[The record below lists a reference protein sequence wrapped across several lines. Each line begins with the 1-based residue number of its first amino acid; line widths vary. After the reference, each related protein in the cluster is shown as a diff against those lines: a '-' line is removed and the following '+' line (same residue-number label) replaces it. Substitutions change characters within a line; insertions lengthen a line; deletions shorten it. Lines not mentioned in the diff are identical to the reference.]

1 MRIPATVL
9 LALLCLMLQAQDYV
23 RVTRAEDITEDAEY
37 IIGAMGYTNPQFY
50 VMTRK
55 ISTGRFVA
63 QAYAEA
69 TPATLSA
76 DCEAARWTVCYSSD
90 AIALYDEEDHGIGIK
105 SGTQLQ
111 IDAPLT
117 FWTPQEQADGTFK
130 FLYNGKLLHINSNM
144 SASCFGYY
152 ADSGS
157 ETHIVLYK
165 RATPHSQWTTYRRH
179 LTSGRWE
186 TLCLPFATTVP
197 AGVEAI
203 IAEQRQDSE
212 ISYSPATYIPA
223 GTPCLIRSK
232 GSTVV
237 TLQSDGTTVT
247 SPNAHTPLRGAF
259 TPLHPTGYA
268 LDGTALAPLA
278 SGALIPAF
286 RAYLPQ

>member
-9 LALLCLMLQAQDYV
+9 LALLCLTLQAQDYV

-37 IIGAMGYTNPQFY
+37 IIGAMGNLYHNFY
-50 VMTRK
+50 LMAGSPKDGFSPALLYGETVPDALPADC
-55 ISTGRFVA
+55 G
-63 QAYAEA
+63 AEA
-69 TPATLSA
+69 
-76 DCEAARWTVCYSSD
+76 WTVCYSSNS
-90 AIALYDEEDHGIGIK
+90 IALYHPSQQFLSLKNDKVALGV
-105 SGTQLQ
+105 T
-111 IDAPLT
+111 PT
-117 FWTPQEQADGTFK
+117 FWAISALDDGTFV
-130 FLYNGKLLHINSNM
+130 LTYNGKALRLYYRDSG
-144 SASCFGYY
+144 SRFGYY
-152 ADSGS
+152 STESIDRS
-157 ETHIVLYK
+157 IVLYK
-165 RATPHSQWTTYRRH
+165 RSTPHSQWTTYRRH
-179 LTSGRWE
+179 LTSERWE

-203 IAEQRQDSE
+203 IAEQRLDSE

-247 SPNAHTPLRGAF
+247 SPNAHTPLRGTF

-268 LDGTALAPLA
+268 LDGTAFAPLA